1 MELASECKRLE
12 SLVHVS
18 TAYTNANFEGLVEE
32 KVYELAGHSDPEE
45 SIQNILGMNPQY
57 IQDNEKML
65 TCGYPNTY
73 TFTKSMAERT
83 IQKRYK

>member
-1 MELASECKRLE
+1 MRIMELASECKRLE

-45 SIQNILGMNPQY
+45 SI
-57 IQDNEKML
+57 
-65 TCGYPNTY
+65 
-73 TFTKSMAERT
+73 
-83 IQKRYK
+83 